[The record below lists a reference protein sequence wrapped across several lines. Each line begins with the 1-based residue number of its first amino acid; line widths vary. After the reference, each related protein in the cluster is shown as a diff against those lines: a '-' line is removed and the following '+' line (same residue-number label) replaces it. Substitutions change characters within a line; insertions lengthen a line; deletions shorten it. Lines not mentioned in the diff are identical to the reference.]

1 MVVGD
6 AQLGG
11 VAPENRPQSPTV
23 TFSLPD
29 SAATEPESAGVPRD
43 SVKTPARLPV
53 FLMSTVPVAAA
64 PPGFSPGAVRI
75 AAPSFELDID
85 SVPDE
90 NVFDGFADEA
100 VKSPPDPPATAAAAS
115 TADSPASVR
124 LG

>member
-6 AQLGG
+6 VQLGG
-11 VAPENRPQSPTV
+11 VTPENRPQSPTV

-29 SAATEPESAGVPRD
+29 SAATEPEAAGVPRD

-64 PPGFSPGAVRI
+64 PPGFSAGAVRI
-75 AAPSFELDID
+75 AAALLELDID

-100 VKSPPDPPATAAAAS
+100 VKSAPDPTATATAASAAER
-115 TADSPASVR
+115 PASVR